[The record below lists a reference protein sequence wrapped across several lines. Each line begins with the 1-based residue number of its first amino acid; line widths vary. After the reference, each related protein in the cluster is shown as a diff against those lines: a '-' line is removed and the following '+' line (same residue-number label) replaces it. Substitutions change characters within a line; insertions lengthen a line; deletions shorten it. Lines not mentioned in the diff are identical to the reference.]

1 MSIENIEKK
10 IEQFYEDH
18 PIWFWL
24 LARFAACTTIM
35 LIVAFGFLAVACILL
50 VVEALIGGYWGILTI
65 YLIIIPV
72 LGVCVLAGIGAF
84 KFIYE
89 NFIEE

>member
-1 MSIENIEKK
+1 MNIENLQEK

-35 LIVAFGFLAVACILL
+35 LIVVFALLAVACILF
-50 VVEALIGGYWGILTI
+50 VFAALIGGYWGILTI
-65 YLIIIPV
+65 CLIIIPV
-72 LGVCVLAGIGAF
+72 LGDNLF
-84 KFIYE
+84 K
-89 NFIEE
+89 